1 MRKQGKRMI
10 NTIIKEYLTDHKR
23 LVIPSFGAFVKKEG
37 EGIVVFMEFL
47 KKDDG
52 VLAGLVAARMSAGM
66 NEALEAIDRYVVSV
80 KAAVEKSG
88 GFVIPGVGTLC
99 VNGDGFYALDYKTYA
114 APAPSA
120 VRPAKPEVAA
130 PQPVRETSA
139 VKEPAVARPTPRPA
153 VPQESLSGTKSG
165 AVQAQAPAVTPSAAE
180 KAAERV
186 VRPRGEAP
194 RPEAGEQAP
203 VAAGTDVPVSK
214 HEGRGTLDAI
224 IDSQNSQSAA
234 KSSDGRSEV
243 KGLKYAGDGVK
254 TVGRSRPGRK
264 VDKVMIV
271 AVLAALVA
279 IAAMVYGVMSD
290 PGPEFVLGEEQPV
303 ETEMQQTAE

>member
-1 MRKQGKRMI
+1 MI

-23 LVIPSFGAFVKKEG
+23 LVIPSFGAFVRKEG

-66 NEALEAIDRYVVSV
+66 NEALDAIDRYVVSV
-80 KAAVEKSG
+80 KAAIERSG

-99 VNGDGFYALDYKTYA
+99 VNGDGFYALEYKTYA

-120 VRPAKPEVAA
+120 ARPAKPEAAAA
-130 PQPVRETSA
+130 PQPVREMSA
-139 VKEPAVARPTPRPA
+139 AKEPAVRPA
-153 VPQESLSGTKSG
+153 VPQEELPGTKPG
-165 AVQAQAPAVTPSAAE
+165 AAQAQAPVVTSSAAE

-186 VRPRGEAP
+186 RSQGGAP
-194 RPEAGEQAP
+194 RPEVGEQTP
-203 VAAGTDVPVSK
+203 VAAGADAPGPK
-214 HEGRGTLDAI
+214 HEGRGRRDAI
-224 IDSQNSQSAA
+224 IDSQNSQAA
-234 KSSDGRSEV
+234 TKPSDGRREV
-243 KGLKYAGDGVK
+243 KRLKYAGDGVK
-254 TVGRSRPGRK
+254 PVGRSRSGRK

-290 PGPEFVLGEEQPV
+290 PGPEFVLGGEQPV
-303 ETEMQQTAE
+303 ENEMQQPAE

>member
-1 MRKQGKRMI
+1 MI

-23 LVIPSFGAFVKKEG
+23 LVIPSFGAFVRKEG

-66 NEALEAIDRYVVSV
+66 NEALDAIDRYVVSV
-80 KAAVEKSG
+80 KAAIERSG

-99 VNGDGFYALDYKTYA
+99 VNGDGFYALEYKTYA
-114 APAPSA
+114 APVPSA
-120 VRPAKPEVAA
+120 VRTPKPEAAVA
-130 PQPVRETSA
+130 PQPVREASA
-139 VKEPAVARPTPRPA
+139 AKEPAVRPA
-153 VPQESLSGTKSG
+153 VPQEELPGTKPG
-165 AVQAQAPAVTPSAAE
+165 AAQAPAVTPSAAE

-186 VRPRGEAP
+186 RSQGGAP
-194 RPEAGEQAP
+194 RPEVGVQTP
-203 VAAGTDVPVSK
+203 VAAGADAPGPK
-214 HEGRGTLDAI
+214 HEGRGRLDAI

-234 KSSDGRSEV
+234 KPSDGRREV

-254 TVGRSRPGRK
+254 PVGRSRSGRK